1 MDAIFPKGERQ
12 RTTCMKDI
20 EAFVKQ
26 VDKAIDQLQDIC
38 TGIDNWSHVLT
49 PDEIKEDIEVNALNN
64 LIKSSY
70 TMHRKMEEAMKND

>member
-1 MDAIFPKGERQ
+1 
-12 RTTCMKDI
+12 MKDI
-20 EAFVKQ
+20 EVFIKQ

-49 PDEIKEDIEVNALNN
+49 PDEIKEDIEVSVLNN

-70 TMHRKMEEAMKND
+70 IMHRKMEEIRKSENH

>member
-1 MDAIFPKGERQ
+1 
-12 RTTCMKDI
+12 MKDI
-20 EAFVKQ
+20 EVFIKQ

-49 PDEIKEDIEVNALNN
+49 PDEIKEDIEVSVLNN

-70 TMHRKMEEAMKND
+70 TMHRKMEETRKSENH